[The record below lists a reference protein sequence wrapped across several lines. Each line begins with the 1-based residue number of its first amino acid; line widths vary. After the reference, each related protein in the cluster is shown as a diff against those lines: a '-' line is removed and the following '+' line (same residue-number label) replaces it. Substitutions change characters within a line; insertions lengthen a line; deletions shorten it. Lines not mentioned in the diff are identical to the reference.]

1 MRRGIYVLPSAK
13 CHGVPRT
20 RVKDSP
26 EDDGHE
32 EWVGSDGGVE
42 KAVEGTKGA
51 RPAVEEDR
59 VTFQGIAGC
68 VDGGEEHVETYSPVG
83 QPGEVAEALADF
95 CAVAMSAAPAPDEE
109 DAGEDVE
116 GDGAA
121 EDGVGKGREKPGG
134 FVDVGTVSRR
144 IDVEEVVEGAV
155 SQSVQHFERLHA
167 LGLAVAV
174 SRV

>member
-1 MRRGIYVLPSAK
+1 M
-13 CHGVPRT
+13 
-20 RVKDSP
+20 
-26 EDDGHE
+26 
-32 EWVGSDGGVE
+32 
-42 KAVEGTKGA
+42 EGAKGA

-59 VTFQGIAGC
+59 VALKCIAGC
-68 VDGGEEHVETYSPVG
+68 VDGGKEHVETDSPVR
-83 QPGEVAEALADF
+83 QPGEVAEAFADF

-134 FVDVGTVSRR
+134 FVDVGTVSRG

-155 SQSVQHFERLHA
+155 SQSVQHVERA
-167 LGLAVAV
+167 PRFGLGCRGVAC
-174 SRV
+174 RL